1 MLNRPL
7 LAAEHLSVR
16 YPGGNGMLEAIT
28 DISLHIRPG
37 ETVCLVGESG
47 SGKTIAAK
55 TFMRLIDYERGRIS
69 SGRVEFAG
77 QDLARLS
84 DKALRKLRGR
94 KIAMVFQE
102 PMTAFDP
109 IFTIGSQL
117 TETILRHEPVSRAEA
132 WRRSVDLL
140 RRVGLSEPE
149 ARMHQY
155 PGELSGGMLQRAMI
169 AMALSC
175 GPELLIADEPTTAL
189 DMTIQAQIL
198 RLLKDLQREYGMA
211 MLLITHDLGIAA
223 EAADRVVVMYAGRI
237 AEQADTRDL
246 FREPWHPYTM
256 GLLRS
261 ITAPDSARKTK
272 LYSIEGSI
280 PGLRELP
287 SGCRFHPRCPHA
299 VERCGSKA
307 PELSGSGGRLV
318 ACWRAE
324 ELRNVP
330 DAQARPIVIEDAAGT
345 AGTAGETLI
354 EAVDLSKWYPLK
366 RGAGGKEK
374 RFVRAVDGVSLAI
387 RAGETFGLVGESG
400 SGKSTLGRVILQL
413 ERATKGEVYFRG
425 EPLSRLSGAQLRN
438 MRRHMQMVFQ
448 DAGGSMNPRWKAGDI
463 IGEPL
468 DVHASLNRK
477 ERRERIAELLNIVGL
492 SPDMADRYPHQFSGG
507 QRQRLGI
514 ARAIAL
520 NPAFLLLDEPVSA
533 LDVSV
538 QAQIVNLLLDIQ
550 QRMGLTYLFIGHGL
564 HVVRHLSD
572 RIGVMYLGQL
582 VEVADSAELFRHPAH
597 HYTKA
602 LIASIPHPDPAR
614 RGLAHVVAGEVPSP
628 AAPPSGCRFHPRCPA
643 AAERCKIEPP
653 ALREVGNGHYAACH
667 FPA

>member
-1 MLNRPL
+1 LKQPL
-7 LAAEHLSVR
+7 LTADHLSVQ
-16 YPGGNGMLEAIT
+16 YPGKNGLLDAIT

-55 TFMRLIDYERGRIS
+55 TFMRLIDYERGRIAA
-69 SGRVEFAG
+69 GHVQFAG
-77 QDLARLS
+77 QDLARLT
-84 DKALRKLRGR
+84 DKELRRLRGR

-117 TETILRHEPVSRAEA
+117 IETILRHQRVTRQEA

-175 GPELLIADEPTTAL
+175 NPDLLIADEPTTAL

-198 RLLKDLQREYGMA
+198 QLLKELQREYGMA

-223 EAADRVVVMYAGRI
+223 EAADRIVVMYAGRI
-237 AEQADTRDL
+237 AEQAETQDL
-246 FREPWHPYTM
+246 FRAPYHPYTK
-256 GLLRS
+256 GLLQS
-261 ITAPDSARKTK
+261 ITAPDSVRKSK

-280 PGLRELP
+280 PGLHDMP

-299 VERCGSKA
+299 VERCRSEV
-307 PELSGSGGRLV
+307 PELTGLNGRLV

-324 ELRNVP
+324 ELQHSGNV
-330 DAQARPIVIEDAAGT
+330 QARPAVIEAEPMT
-345 AGTAGETLI
+345 SERKETLI
-354 EAVDLSKWYPLK
+354 EAVGLSKWYPLK
-366 RGAGGKEK
+366 RGAGGKE
-374 RFVRAVDGVSLAI
+374 RFIRAVDDVSLAI

-400 SGKSTLGRVILQL
+400 SGKSTLGRVILRL

-425 EPLSRLSGAQLRN
+425 EPLTQLSGARLRN

-448 DAGGSMNPRWKAGDI
+448 DAGSSMNPRWKAGDI

-468 DVHASLNRK
+468 DVHESLSRK
-477 ERRERIAELLNIVGL
+477 ERKARIEELLQIVGL

-550 QRMGLTYLFIGHGL
+550 ERMGLTYLFIGHGL

-582 VEVADSAELFRHPAH
+582 VEVADSTELFLHPAH
-597 HYTKA
+597 HYTRA
-602 LIASIPHPDPAR
+602 LIASIPHPDPAG
-614 RGLAHVVAGEVPSP
+614 RGTARVIEGEVPSP

-643 AAERCKIEPP
+643 ATERCKLEAPELQEIGP
-653 ALREVGNGHYAACH
+653 GHYAACH

>member
-1 MLNRPL
+1 MNHPL
-7 LAAEHLSVR
+7 LAADRLSVQ
-16 YPGGNGMLEAIT
+16 YPGNNGLLNAIT
-28 DISLHIRPG
+28 DITLHIRPG

-55 TFMRLIDYERGRIS
+55 TFMRLIDYERGRIAA
-69 SGRVEFAG
+69 GRVEFDG
-77 QDLARLS
+77 LDLMQLSARE
-84 DKALRKLRGR
+84 LRRLRGR

-117 TETILRHEPVSRAEA
+117 TETILRHEQVTRQET
-132 WRRSVDLL
+132 WKRSVDLL

-198 RLLKDLQREYGMA
+198 RLLKELQREYGMA

-223 EAADRVVVMYAGRI
+223 EAADRIVVMYAGRV
-237 AEQADTRDL
+237 AEQADAHDL
-246 FREPWHPYTM
+246 FREPLHPYTK

-261 ITAPDSARKTK
+261 VTAPDSVRKSK
-272 LYSIEGSI
+272 LFSVEGSI
-280 PGLRELP
+280 PGLHELP

-299 VERCGSKA
+299 VERCGSDI
-307 PELSGSGGRLV
+307 PELAEADGRLV

-324 ELRNVP
+324 ELRTAADVKG
-330 DAQARPIVIEDAAGT
+330 RPVVIEEVARAADIP
-345 AGTAGETLI
+345 GETLI
-354 EAVDLSKWYPLK
+354 EAVNVSKWYPLK
-366 RGAGGKEK
+366 RGAGGKAR
-374 RFVRAVDGVSLAI
+374 RFVRAVDDVSLAI

-413 ERATKGEVYFRG
+413 ERATKGDVYFRG
-425 EPLSRLSGAQLRN
+425 EPLTQLAGTRLRN

-468 DVHASLNRK
+468 DVHESLSRK
-477 ERRERIAELLNIVGL
+477 ERKARIEELLEIVGL
-492 SPDMADRYPHQFSGG
+492 SPDMAGRYPHQFSGG

-550 QRMGLTYLFIGHGL
+550 ERMGLTYLFIGHGL

-582 VEVADSAELFRHPAH
+582 VEVADSAELFLHPAH
-597 HYTKA
+597 PYTKA
-602 LIASIPHPDPAR
+602 LIASIPHPDPAA
-614 RGLAHVVAGEVPSP
+614 RGTAQPIAGEVPSP
-628 AAPPSGCRFHPRCPA
+628 ASPPSGCRFHPRCPA
-643 AAERCKIEPP
+643 ATERCKLEVPE
-653 ALREVGNGHYAACH
+653 LKEVGPGHYAACH
-667 FPA
+667 YPS

>member
-1 MLNRPL
+1 VNYPL
-7 LAAEHLSVR
+7 LAADRLSVQ
-16 YPGGNGMLEAIT
+16 YPGKNGLLNAIT
-28 DISLHIRPG
+28 DISLRIRPG

-55 TFMRLIDYERGRIS
+55 TFMRLIDYERGRIAA
-69 SGRVEFAG
+69 GRVEFDG
-77 QDLARLS
+77 QDLAQLS
-84 DKALRKLRGR
+84 AGELRRLRGR
-94 KIAMVFQE
+94 KMAMVFQE

-117 TETILRHEPVSRAEA
+117 AETILRHEQVTRQEA
-132 WRRSVDLL
+132 WKRSVDLL

-198 RLLKDLQREYGMA
+198 RLLKELQREYGMA

-223 EAADRVVVMYAGRI
+223 EAADRIVVMYAGRI
-237 AEQADTRDL
+237 AEQAEAHDL
-246 FREPWHPYTM
+246 FREPFHPYTK

-261 ITAPDSARKTK
+261 ITAPDSARKSK
-272 LYSIEGSI
+272 LFSIEGAI
-280 PGLRELP
+280 PGLHEMP

-299 VERCGSKA
+299 VERCRSEV
-307 PELSGSGGRLV
+307 PELAEAGGRLV

-324 ELRNVP
+324 ELRSAADRSV
-330 DAQARPIVIEDAAGT
+330 RPTVVENGEKAVHSPK
-345 AGTAGETLI
+345 ETLI
-354 EAVDLSKWYPLK
+354 EAVGVSKWYPLK

-374 RFVRAVDGVSLAI
+374 LLIRAVDNVSLAI

-425 EPLSRLSGAQLRN
+425 EPLTQLTGARLRN

-448 DAGGSMNPRWKAGDI
+448 DAGGSMNPRWKARDI

-468 DVHASLNRK
+468 EVHESMSRK
-477 ERRERIAELLNIVGL
+477 ARNERIEELLEIVGL
-492 SPDMADRYPHQFSGG
+492 SRDMADRYPHQFSGG

-550 QRMGLTYLFIGHGL
+550 ERTGLAYLFIGHGL

-582 VEVADSAELFRHPAH
+582 VEVADSAELFLHPAH
-597 HYTKA
+597 HYTRA
-602 LIASIPHPDPAR
+602 LIDSIPLPDPSG
-614 RGLAHVVAGEVPSP
+614 RGSAQLIAGEVPSP

-643 AAERCKIEPP
+643 ATERCKQEAPE
-653 ALREVGNGHYAACH
+653 LREIGPGHYAACH
-667 FPA
+667 YPV

>member
-1 MLNRPL
+1 LKQPL
-7 LAAEHLSVR
+7 LTADHLSVQ
-16 YPGGNGMLEAIT
+16 YPGKNGLLDAIT
-28 DISLHIRPG
+28 DISLHIRTG

-55 TFMRLIDYERGRIS
+55 TFMRLIDYERGRIAA
-69 SGRVEFAG
+69 GHVQFAG
-77 QDLARLS
+77 QDLVRLT
-84 DKALRKLRGR
+84 DKELRRLRGR

-117 TETILRHEPVSRAEA
+117 IETILRHQRVTRQEA

-175 GPELLIADEPTTAL
+175 GPDLLIADEPTTAL

-198 RLLKDLQREYGMA
+198 QLLKELQREYGMA

-223 EAADRVVVMYAGRI
+223 EAADRIVVMYAGRI
-237 AEQADTRDL
+237 AEQAETQDL
-246 FREPWHPYTM
+246 FREPYHPYTK
-256 GLLRS
+256 GLLQS
-261 ITAPDSARKTK
+261 ITAPDSVRKSK

-280 PGLRELP
+280 PGLHDMP

-299 VERCGSKA
+299 VERCRSEV
-307 PELSGSGGRLV
+307 PELTGLNGRLV

-324 ELRNVP
+324 ELRHSGNV
-330 DAQARPIVIEDAAGT
+330 QARPAVIEAEPMT
-345 AGTAGETLI
+345 SERKETLI
-354 EAVDLSKWYPLK
+354 EAVGLSKWYPLK
-366 RGAGGKEK
+366 RGTGGKE
-374 RFVRAVDGVSLAI
+374 RFIRAVDDVSLAI

-425 EPLSRLSGAQLRN
+425 EPLTQLSGARLRN

-448 DAGGSMNPRWKAGDI
+448 DAGSSMNPRWKAGDI

-468 DVHASLNRK
+468 DVHESLSRK
-477 ERRERIAELLNIVGL
+477 ERKARIEELLQIVGL

-550 QRMGLTYLFIGHGL
+550 ERMGLTYLFIGHGL

-582 VEVADSAELFRHPAH
+582 VEVADSTELFLHPAH
-597 HYTKA
+597 HYTRA
-602 LIASIPHPDPAR
+602 LIASIPHPDPAG
-614 RGLAHVVAGEVPSP
+614 RGTARVIEGEVPSP

-643 AAERCKIEPP
+643 ATERCKLEAPELQEIGP
-653 ALREVGNGHYAACH
+653 GHYAACH